1 MAQDLD
7 KIRISCK
14 ELVKEVGKKSLQ
26 QGLFKEVIINKI
38 TKLQG
43 GSVFQQLEK
52 LHGYYKFNKPWLY
65 TTEVEDYLKS
75 LKIEDIEVT
84 AKKYLRDENMME
96 FVFKNG
102 RKDP

>member
-1 MAQDLD
+1 M
-7 KIRISCK
+7 
-14 ELVKEVGKKSLQ
+14 
-26 QGLFKEVIINKI
+26 
-38 TKLQG
+38 
-43 GSVFQQLEK
+43 EK
-52 LHGYYKFNKPWLY
+52 LHGYYKFNEPWLY